1 MGAIYD
7 WIDANIAG
15 GLLPGGH
22 PLGEAGA
29 TIGGVIPTPFVGI
42 QPAAPTPTPQLPA
55 VVSPAGVPAGLG
67 GVLPAGGVAM
77 PGMPAAP
84 RGRLQT
90 LVARVMPGGQVIP
103 VRAFPGRPALMSSDI
118 TAAKRVKRVMKLAAK
133 LFPTRRAKS
142 VKYTY
147 RTSRKKSKKG

>member
-29 TIGGVIPTPFVGI
+29 TIGGVIPTPFVGV
-42 QPAAPTPTPQLPA
+42 QPAAPTPTPQVGAQVPA
-55 VVSPAGVPAGLG
+55 VIGAGLG
-67 GVLPAGGVAM
+67 GILPAGGVAM
-77 PGMPAAP
+77 PGVPAAP

-90 LVARVMPGGQVIP
+90 LVARVLPGGQVIP

-118 TAAKRVKRVMKLAAK
+118 TAAKRVKRVLKIAGR